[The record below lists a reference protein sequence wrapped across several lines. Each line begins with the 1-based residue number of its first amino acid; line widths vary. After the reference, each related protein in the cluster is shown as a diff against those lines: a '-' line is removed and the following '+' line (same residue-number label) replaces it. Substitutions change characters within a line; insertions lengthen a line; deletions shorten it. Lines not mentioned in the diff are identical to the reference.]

1 MALDGPRVIAND
13 PKDEALA
20 AVIET
25 ATRLTRPRRTVRI
38 LGFEIAIDLNV
49 NTILSV
55 VTLVGL
61 LGTAGCSV
69 YAYVST
75 PFRNAQRLDD
85 LQSEIGKPGEPGYL
99 PGAVRGMAHRM
110 DRVEQ
115 MVKQNHDDTLQALHD
130 IEGQLKDQR
139 RENADRFDRLD
150 NRIDRLVESRKRS
163 PDPH

>member
-1 MALDGPRVIAND
+1 MAPEGRVIAND

-25 ATRLTRPRRTVRI
+25 ATKLARRRRTI
-38 LGFEIAIDLNV
+38 KLFGFEIAIDLNV
-49 NTILSV
+49 NTILSI
-55 VTLVGL
+55 VTLIGL

-69 YAYVST
+69 YAYVTT
-75 PFRNAQRLDD
+75 PLRNSARLDD
-85 LQSEIGKPGEPGYL
+85 LQGEIGKPGEPAYL
-99 PGAVRGMAHRM
+99 PGVVRGMAHRM

-115 MVKQNHDDTLQALHD
+115 MVKQNHDDTLQALRD
-130 IEGQLKDQR
+130 IEGALKDQR

-150 NRIDRLVESRKRS
+150 TRIDRLVETRKRT